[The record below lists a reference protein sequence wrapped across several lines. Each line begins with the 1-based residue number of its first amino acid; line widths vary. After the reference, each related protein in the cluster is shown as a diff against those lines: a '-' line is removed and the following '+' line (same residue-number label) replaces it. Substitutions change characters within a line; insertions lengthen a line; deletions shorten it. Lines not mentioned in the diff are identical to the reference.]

1 MTQAKKGDNVKVHY
15 TGKLNDGTVFD
26 TSKDRHPLQFIIGEG
41 RIIAGFEEAVVGMN
55 RGEAKT
61 ETIPPDKGYG
71 PRRDDMVV
79 TVERKQLPTDMDPA
93 VGQRLEL
100 TQTDDQKLLVT
111 ITDVT
116 ESNITLDANHPLA
129 GQDLTF
135 EIELVDI
142 V

>member
-15 TGKLNDGTVFD
+15 TGKLDDGTVFD

-55 RGEAKT
+55 RGDAKT
-61 ETIPPDKGYG
+61 ATIPPDKGYG